1 MSVVVRKFEP
11 DAKLKKMLDQ
21 PGGVTAEQALARA
34 KQGLESI
41 REDCLG
47 ATDEKIASLHALA
60 GGAEAGRGEKMYR
73 LSNEVFAEAGGFGLG
88 ELSAVAHSLCSLLA
102 AHEGAPPP
110 RAAAMVH
117 VEAMRALRRPELAGD
132 KAARMA
138 VLQGLR
144 GVVQKFSAPGG

>member
-1 MSVVVRKFEP
+1 MTVVRKFEP
-11 DAKLKKMLDQ
+11 EIRLKKMLDQ
-21 PGGVTAEQALARA
+21 PGGVSAEQALARA

-47 ATDEKIASLHALA
+47 ATDEKIASLQALA
-60 GGAEAGRGEKMYR
+60 GANDAGRSEKMYR
-73 LSNEVFAEAGGFGLG
+73 LSNEVFAEAGAFGLG

-102 AHEGAPPP
+102 ANEGKAPP
-110 RAAAMVH
+110 RAAVVVH

-144 GVVQKFSAPGG
+144 GVVQKFAGP

>member
-1 MSVVVRKFEP
+1 MSVVRKFEP
-11 DAKLKKMLDQ
+11 DVRLKKMLEQ
-21 PGGVTAEQALARA
+21 PGGVSAEQAIARA

-47 ATDEKIASLHALA
+47 ATDEKIAALQALA
-60 GGAEAGRGEKMYR
+60 GANEPGRGEKMYR
-73 LSNEVFAEAGGFGLG
+73 LSNEVFAEAGAFGLG
-88 ELSAVAHSLCSLLA
+88 ELSAVAHSLCSLLV
-102 AHEGAPPP
+102 AHEGSQLP
-110 RAAAMVH
+110 RAAMTVH

-144 GVVQKFSAPGG
+144 GLVHKFSASSR